1 MSRAAPPL
9 LLLASAALVTCA
21 PSVRTPSVDGIVKA
35 RACPTK
41 SECPAKEECGTGDEC
56 PAVGGAA
63 SHLGFV
69 VDDDYVLT
77 YYVDGDGNDGNTAVD
92 INNVWFRVTVP
103 AKGAVFKAKGVSRV
117 PDTGLALLK
126 VLGKMKPVYVFA
138 EQRVETERTVH
149 AFTEIKGGHLPLVR
163 GVVAE
168 MDDQID
174 AAVVHIVHNA
184 LVDKAGY
191 GSPLFNNCGEVVGVV
206 VPAPSDKVLAGQSA
220 VSTVPAGWLEHAL
233 TSDDQEEN
241 QQGGAGT
248 DTPRRARRV
257 SVGTDAIG
265 PGGQARSFL
274 LVSGLGHG
282 RGGGCDRPLLQSR
295 EREEWRRLGAGRQRD
310 DAVESGG
317 GGSVAS
323 RRNGRRGEVS
333 SEKSRNG
340 SRRGK
345 IRKRGGE
352 AAPCDAVDEPRR
364 RAVVAGERETSRPHC
379 VSGLFDLPDG
389 ARE

>member
-21 PSVRTPSVDGIVKA
+21 PSVRTPSVNGIVKVVKA
-35 RACPTK
+35 RACPTR
-41 SECPAKEECGTGDEC
+41 SECPAKEECGTGAEC
-56 PAVGGAA
+56 AAVGGAA
-63 SHLGFV
+63 SRLGFI

-77 YYVDGDGNDGNTAVD
+77 YVGTAVD
-92 INNVWFRVTVP
+92 DVHDVPFRVTVP

-168 MDDQID
+168 MDDQSD

-206 VPAPSDKVLAGQSA
+206 VPAPSDKVLAGQLA
-220 VSTVPAGWLEHAL
+220 VSTVPAGWLENAL

-241 QQGGAGT
+241 QQGGRELTLRGAPGGCPSERTQLVRAVRLEAFYWFLGLATVVAAVVIVRYFSPGKEKSGDGSEQAGSGTTQSKAEEAGASPPAGT
-248 DTPRRARRV
+248 D
-257 SVGTDAIG
+257 
-265 PGGQARSFL
+265 GGA
-274 LVSGLGHG
+274 
-282 RGGGCDRPLLQSR
+282 
-295 EREEWRRLGAGRQRD
+295 
-310 DAVESGG
+310 
-317 GGSVAS
+317 
-323 RRNGRRGEVS
+323 
-333 SEKSRNG
+333 K
-340 SRRGK
+340 
-345 IRKRGGE
+345 
-352 AAPCDAVDEPRR
+352 
-364 RAVVAGERETSRPHC
+364 
-379 VSGLFDLPDG
+379 
-389 ARE
+389 